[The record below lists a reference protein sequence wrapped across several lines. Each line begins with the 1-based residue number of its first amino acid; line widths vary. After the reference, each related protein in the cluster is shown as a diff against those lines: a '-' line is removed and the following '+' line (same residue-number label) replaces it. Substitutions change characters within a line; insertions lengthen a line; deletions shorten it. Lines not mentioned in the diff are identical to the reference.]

1 MDMAEYKYKFS
12 IVTAVYNVELFV
24 AETIES
30 IIAQDIGFENIQL
43 ILVDDGSPD
52 NSGAICD
59 EYAQKYPN
67 NIVVI
72 HKKNG
77 GVSSARNA
85 GLERV
90 QGKYVNFIDS
100 DDKFSKST
108 LSNIWNFFEKNYEKT
123 DIVGVPLRYFDGKSG
138 NHVLNFKF
146 EKTRVVDLNED
157 FDYVHLS
164 AASSFIK
171 ADLIKNKR
179 FNEELAYAEDGLYV
193 QEILLDK
200 QTLGVVAEGE
210 YQYRARVTGGF
221 SAINN
226 SLKNPK
232 WYSATVEN
240 FHLALIKKCQS
251 ELGYVP
257 KFIQYAVMYDMQW
270 RIKIPEVDTEVISQE
285 EKDVY
290 LDMLSLVIKNIDN
303 DIIMAQKNISR
314 EYKFAALNIKYKSH
328 PELVKTENNIQLV
341 YDGEPVFFASNF
353 TARVEFVKVQD
364 NCLVIEGHYLVFDM
378 PYKNLKIKACLNN
391 NEYIAQHIDRNSFVK
406 SLGENIQRAEGF
418 VVKIPLE
425 DCGNISTVRLA
436 LEIDNLTVLTR
447 RYSYRYFAPIT
458 NSFRASYYNSNGW
471 ILSVNKAGIVV
482 QKETII
488 RLWRKRI
495 KLLLAL
501 LTRKNKE
508 SKEAAFSR
516 LLLPVVKFFKK
527 KPVWLISDRGEKAG
541 DNGEAFF
548 RYMREKHPEID
559 ARFVIR
565 KDCSDFERLKKI
577 GPVVAKNTYKNRF
590 LILLSEYILTSQLGN
605 DSYDQFGIYRSY
617 YKELLADKKVVF
629 LQHGVIKYNFATWL
643 NRYNKNIFGFVT
655 SAYGEWKSIVEEGY
669 HYTEKEVWLT
679 GLPRWDRLYEDSE
692 RRITIMPTWRKYL
705 TRGRNPQTGGW
716 HLIPDFE
723 ESRYFTY
730 YNSLLN
736 DKKLIS
742 AAKKYG
748 YKISFL
754 PHPNIQDHIHL
765 FTKHDEVDFFAGDVS
780 YTDIYAHS
788 DLIVTDYSSA
798 VFDFAYM
805 RKPLVYNFFDADEFY
820 AGGHTSSGGYYDDI
834 KDSFGEVEYD
844 LESTVNRIIE
854 YMENG
859 CQLKDM
865 YRERIDNFF
874 AYNDK
879 NNCQRIYEKLI
890 EGRK

>member
-1 MDMAEYKYKFS
+1 MNNYKYKFS

-30 IIAQDIGFENIQL
+30 LIAQDIGFDNIQL

-52 NSGAICD
+52 NSGAICN
-59 EYAQKYPN
+59 EYAAKYPD
-67 NIVVI
+67 NIIVI
-72 HKKNG
+72 HKENG
-77 GVSSARNA
+77 GVSSARNT
-85 GLERV
+85 GLDYV

-100 DDKFSKST
+100 DDKFSKKT
-108 LSNIWNFFEKNYEKT
+108 LSKVWRFFEENYDKT
-123 DIVGVPLRYFDGKSG
+123 DVVGVPLRYFDGKTG
-138 NHVLNFKF
+138 NHILNFKF
-146 EKTRVVDLNED
+146 RQSRVVDLNKD

-171 ADLIKNKR
+171 ADIIKNKR
-179 FNEELAYAEDGLYV
+179 FNEELAYAEDGLYM

-200 QTLGVVAEGE
+200 QTLGVVSDGE
-210 YQYRARVTGGF
+210 YQYRSRITGGF

-226 SLKNPK
+226 SLKNLK
-232 WYSATVEN
+232 WYTATVEN
-240 FHLALIKKCQS
+240 FHLALINKCKT
-251 ELGYVP
+251 ELGYIP
-257 KFIQYAVMYDMQW
+257 KFTQYAIMYDMQW
-270 RIKIPEVDTEVISQE
+270 RIKVAELDAEVIPEEEQE
-285 EKDVY
+285 LY
-290 LDMLSLVIKNIDN
+290 LNMLSRVIANIDD

-314 EYKFAALNIKYKSH
+314 EYKFAALNRKYGKLPEIIKTK
-328 PELVKTENNIQLV
+328 NNIQLA
-341 YDGEPVFFASNF
+341 YNDTPIFFASRF
-353 TARVEFVKVQD
+353 TARIEFVKVED
-364 NCLVIEGHYLVFDM
+364 DYLIIDGHYLVFDL
-378 PYKNLKIKACLNN
+378 PYKDLKIKAYANDK
-391 NEYIAQHIDRNSFVK
+391 EYIGEHIDRNSFVS
-406 SLGENIQRAEGF
+406 SLGEVIQRAEGF
-418 VVKIPLE
+418 IIKIPLKECE
-425 DCGNISTVRLA
+425 DIFSVKLA
-436 LEIDNLTVLTR
+436 LEIDGITLFTE
-447 RYSYRYFAPIT
+447 RYSYRYFTPIT
-458 NSFRASYYNSNGW
+458 NSFRASYYCSNGW
-471 ILSVNKAGIVV
+471 ILSVGKISIFV
-482 QKETII
+482 QKKTFV

-495 KLLLAL
+495 KLMLAL
-501 LTRKNKE
+501 LTRKNRA

-516 LLLPVVKFFKK
+516 VLLPIFKLFKK

-541 DNGEAFF
+541 DNGEAMF
-548 RYMREKHPEID
+548 RYMCQQHPEID

-565 KDCSDFERLKKI
+565 KDCNDYERLKKI
-577 GPVVAKNTYKNRF
+577 GPVVAKGTYKNRF
-590 LILLSEYILTSQLGN
+590 LILLSECILTSQLGN

-617 YKELLADKKVVF
+617 YKDLLADKKVVF

-655 SAYGEWKSIVEEGY
+655 SAHGEWKSIVEEGY

-736 DKKLIS
+736 DEKLIS

-754 PHPNIQDHIHL
+754 PHPNIQPHVHL
-765 FTKHDEVDFFAGDVS
+765 FTKHDDVDFFAGDVS

-805 RKPLVYNFFDADEFY
+805 RKPLVYNFFDADKFY
-820 AGGHTSSGGYYDDI
+820 SGGHTSSGGYFDDV

-865 YRERIDNFF
+865 YRERIDKFF
-874 AYNDK
+874 AHSDK
-879 NNCQRIYEKLI
+879 NNCQRVYDKIINNGE
-890 EGRK
+890 

>member
-1 MDMAEYKYKFS
+1 MAEYKYKFS

-30 IIAQDIGFENIQL
+30 LIAQDIGFEDVQL

-59 EYAQKYPN
+59 EYAEKYPE

-72 HKKNG
+72 HKENG

-85 GLERV
+85 GLECV

-100 DDKFSKST
+100 DDKFTPNT
-108 LSNIWNFFEKNYEKT
+108 LSKVWDFFEENYDKT
-123 DIVGVPLRYFDGKSG
+123 DIVGVPLRYFDGKTG
-138 NHVLNFKF
+138 GHILNFKF
-146 EKTRVVDLNED
+146 AKTRVVDLNKD

-171 ADLIKNKR
+171 ADVIKNKR

-200 QTLGVVAEGE
+200 QTLGVVSGCQ
-210 YQYRARVTGGF
+210 YLYRARTTGGF

-232 WYSATVEN
+232 WYTATVEN
-240 FHLALIKKCQS
+240 FHLALIEKCKK
-251 ELGYVP
+251 EIGYVP
-257 KFIQYAVMYDMQW
+257 KFTQYAIMYDMQW
-270 RIKIPEVDTEVISQE
+270 RVKIPEVDTEVISEE
-285 EKDVY
+285 EKTEY
-290 LDMLSLVIKNIDN
+290 LNMLSKVISNIDN

-314 EYKFAALNIKYKSH
+314 EYKFSAFNIKYKKR
-328 PELVKTENNIQLV
+328 PELVKVENNIHLV
-341 YDGEPVFFASNF
+341 YDDEPIFFASNF
-353 TARVEFVKVQD
+353 TARVEFVKVQNNTLIID
-364 NCLVIEGHYLVFDM
+364 GHYLVFDM
-378 PYKNLKIKACLNN
+378 PYENFKIKVCINGK
-391 NEYIAQHIDRNSFVK
+391 EYVAEKIDRNSFVM

-418 VVKIPLE
+418 MIKIPLQE
-425 DCGNISTVRLA
+425 CDDVFTVRLA
-436 LEIDNLTVLTR
+436 LEIDGVTVFTK
-447 RYSYRYFAPIT
+447 RYSYRYFSPIT
-458 NSFRASYYNSNGW
+458 NSFIASYYNTNGW
-471 ILSVNKAGIVV
+471 ILSVKKAGIVV
-482 QKETII
+482 QKETFA

-495 KLLLAL
+495 KLMLAL
-501 LTRKNKE
+501 LTRRNKR

-516 LLLPVVKFFKK
+516 FILPIIKFFKK

-565 KDCSDFERLKKI
+565 KDCTDFERLKTI
-577 GPVVAKNTYKNRF
+577 GPVVAKNTYKNRL
-590 LILLSEYILTSQLGN
+590 LILLSDCILTSQLGN

-617 YKELLADKKVVF
+617 YKDILAEKRVVF

-679 GLPRWDRLYEDSE
+679 GLPRWDRLYEESE

-736 DKKLIS
+736 DERLIS
-742 AAKKYG
+742 AAKKYN

-765 FTKHDEVDFFAGDVS
+765 FTKHDDVDFFAGDVS

-859 CQLKDM
+859 CQLKDL
-865 YRERIDNFF
+865 YRERIDKFF
-874 AYNDK
+874 AYSDQ
-879 NNCQRIYEKLI
+879 NNCQRVFDKIVNDGK
-890 EGRK
+890 